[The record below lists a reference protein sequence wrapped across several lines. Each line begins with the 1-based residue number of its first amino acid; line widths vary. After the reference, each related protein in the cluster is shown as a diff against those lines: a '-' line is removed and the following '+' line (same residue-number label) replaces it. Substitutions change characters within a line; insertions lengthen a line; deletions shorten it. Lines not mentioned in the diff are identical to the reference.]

1 MRSLLSMVIF
11 VGLTLTAA
19 AQNFEMFE
27 PSGVVVARVEIRPGR
42 LVMYEGLGA
51 RLFFSREPRYDS
63 IDGRFAGY
71 FNFELNR
78 ILRFPRSGR
87 GQMETADL
95 DDFNPSYRLTRRL
108 VRPLGDRHSVPVPL
122 HVPGYL
128 GPGYLG
134 PGYVGP
140 GYLGPGY
147 VSPGLPGP
155 FITAPGFG
163 IPPQVFGASPL
174 PGFGGIGPIGPP
186 LPQSVLIDSQTIP
199 NPPLEPVRVQLR
211 NGGPRE
217 IQVGVVDLK
226 TPAKTQSLRI
236 APGSSADVM
245 LEREA
250 GARQIQNFRVITP
263 LGDSQTRE
271 IVNDVPATVR
281 YEIVVHEWKI
291 QSVAIDRTAGAGDNP
306 IEDIN
311 FHGKSIGRF
320 PLPPG
325 DQLQPGSIDVYRA
338 ARNQGNAAAVAP
350 ILAEEDNLE
359 SALDPLE
366 RAILET
372 QQNFQRNR

>member
-1 MRSLLSMVIF
+1 MRSLLSMVILTI
-11 VGLTLTAA
+11 LTLTAA

-27 PSGVVVARVEIRPGR
+27 PTGVVVARVEIRPGR
-42 LVMYEGLGA
+42 LVMYEDIGA

-95 DDFNPSYRLTRRL
+95 DDFNPYFRLTRRM
-108 VRPLGDRHSVPVPL
+108 VRPLGNRHSVPLPL
-122 HVPGYL
+122 HLPGYL

-134 PGYVGP
+134 PGY
-140 GYLGPGY
+140 LGPGY
-147 VSPGLPGP
+147 ASPGLPGP
-155 FITAPGFG
+155 FIPTPGLG
-163 IPPQVFGASPL
+163 IPPQVFGVSPL

-199 NPPLEPVRVQLR
+199 NPPLEPARIQLR

-226 TPAKTQSLRI
+226 NPSKTKSLRI
-236 APGSSADVM
+236 ASGSSADVI
-245 LEREA
+245 LERDS
-250 GARQIQNFRVITP
+250 GALQIQNFRVITP

-271 IVNDVPATVR
+271 IVNEVPAMVR

-325 DQLQPGSIDVYRA
+325 DELQPGSIDVYRA
-338 ARNQGNAAAVAP
+338 ARNQGNARAVAP
-350 ILAEEDNLE
+350 ILAEEDDFD
-359 SALDPLE
+359 SAPDPLE
-366 RAILET
+366 RAILDA